1 MTRISSLFTGKHIVN
16 VYQLAGYNGSR
27 DYGRLADLARVRSII
42 CIVDYQECR
51 DVAHT
56 IFTTCGANL
65 ESWCVSGRGI
75 GYVHAFNRADFIARC
90 EAANLEFIE
99 PPQA

>member
-1 MTRISSLFTGKHIVN
+1 MN

-27 DYGRLADLARVRSII
+27 DYDRLAELAKVRSVI

-56 IFTTCGANL
+56 IYSACDGL

-75 GYVHAFNRADFIARC
+75 GYVQAFDRADFIARC

>member
-1 MTRISSLFTGKHIVN
+1 MCTVN

-27 DYGRLADLARVRSII
+27 DYSKLADLAKVRSVI

-56 IFTTCGANL
+56 IYSTCGDGL
-65 ESWCVSGRGI
+65 ETWCVSGRGI
-75 GYVHAFNRADFIARC
+75 GYVHAFDRESFIARC

-99 PPQA
+99 PVHV